1 MASKKAYR
9 LWSDEEKEKLRRLLE
24 KEWSSYEE
32 LAAEFPDR
40 NVHSVKGEIRTL
52 GLKFRRKPST
62 DALLRKLKKE
72 ALVEIDERQK
82 RELIEKGYL
91 IREFEGKVQLRTT
104 PPPGRTVKIYEIVP
118 ELEPKFKIGALSDT
132 HYGSIW
138 CAKEEIKKLC
148 DRLESEGVA
157 LIIHCGDWVD
167 GILRKEDIQ
176 YQDAIGADRQIQAV
190 AEHFPRL
197 KKTKVVGIGGSHDV
211 SYLRKFGLDV
221 LRLLQQ
227 RRPDIE
233 FLGYHEARIELRE
246 GVMLGIMH
254 PTGGASYA
262 RTYRLQKIVEQLGE
276 SRPQVLLLGHFHYA
290 GYLFYLGTHAF
301 HVPCCQFQ
309 TLHLRERALLPTIGA
324 LVLEFDF
331 SPGYLKELK
340 WKMLM

>member
-1 MASKKAYR
+1 MASKKPYR
-9 LWSDEEKEKLRRLLE
+9 IWSDEEKAKLRRLLE
-24 KEWSSYEE
+24 QEWDSYAE
-32 LAAEFPDR
+32 LAEEFPDR

-52 GLKFRRKPST
+52 GLKLRRRSKTS
-62 DALLRKLKKE
+62 DILRKLQKE
-72 ALVEIDERQK
+72 ALVEVDERTK
-82 RELIEKGYL
+82 RELVEKGYL

-118 ELEPKFKIGALSDT
+118 ELPPRFKIGAISDT
-132 HYGSIW
+132 HYGSVW
-138 CAKEEIKKLC
+138 CAKDKIKELC
-148 DRLESEGVA
+148 DRLEDEGVA

-190 AEHFPRL
+190 AEHFPYP
-197 KKTKVVGIGGSHDV
+197 KTKVVGIGGSHDV

-221 LRLLQQ
+221 LRLLQHH
-227 RRPDIE
+227 RPDIE
-233 FLGYHEARIELRE
+233 FLGYHEARIELLE
-246 GVMLGIMH
+246 NVMLGIMH
-254 PTGGASYA
+254 PRGGAAYA

-276 SRPQVLLLGHFHYA
+276 SRPEILLLGHFHYSA
-290 GYLFYLGTHAF
+290 YLFYLGTHAF

-324 LVLEFDF
+324 LVLQFDF